1 MSNPLLLYNRGST
14 ASAMQAS
21 RMRARATSRPSIT
34 QRTVSTGKT
43 KLESSKTIPRSKK
56 RESLVKSSPIPTLD
70 TPQTSLIKMYN
81 LFTSLLKDGSESLM
95 SQHRLNQ
102 SALQNLAHLF
112 FKGTPTVQSTRLL
125 CTCYGTFVGYGSI
138 SLLTCD
144 SDKASLDAFVNHIM
158 KRWGVIRIATEVRE
172 NNVILQKNLLTGASR
187 KVVVVLEVS
196 IQWDSSRKSFTLN
209 YNAWLINSAD
219 KAARKDKRKSSL
231 KQKEQ
236 EAALVEAISL
246 TFLGQLNID
255 CELFNFGCL
264 RVTQSVRGTRRNG
277 TATLSILKSIISRY
291 QDTEVQARLP
301 SPRYRLQR
309 RFMAPSSFLNV
320 PLVESCNKQ
329 TLIKYLKSNHQ
340 TYNLQSID
348 SGDCFVGKM
357 NIGGFMV
364 YYFIAWHEYV
374 KDALDVFVLTSTKG
388 QCIDGYMTKEGSAIA
403 ERVLDV
409 ILYQIMSLVQDT
421 IEKSVKEIRKQCLWQ
436 QFSKKSNQP
445 NTLQATTLVDNI
457 TELRASSFHL
467 DLTLVDERVMT
478 LLYDESNELE
488 ISWRGIFNT
497 IDRSSSFSHC
507 ITLNEG
513 EVSTYLI
520 YSKEDDLFLDLSFDL
535 RGKVKVAQLLTQCSM
550 SANAAKRVVD
560 KFTTFVLKSIW
571 NDCESF

>member
-1 MSNPLLLYNRGST
+1 
-14 ASAMQAS
+14 MQAS
-21 RMRARATSRPSIT
+21 RMRARAASRPSISQ
-34 QRTVSTGKT
+34 QRTISTGKT
-43 KLESSKTIPRSKK
+43 KVERNKDKAIPRTKK
-56 RESLVKSSPIPTLD
+56 RESLVKSSQLPTLD

-138 SLLTCD
+138 SLFTCD
-144 SDKASLDAFVNHIM
+144 SDKASIDAFASHIM
-158 KRWGVIRIATEVRE
+158 KRWGVIRIATEATE
-172 NNVILQKNLLTGASR
+172 SNLMYLQKDLLTGASR

-219 KAARKDKRKSSL
+219 KSARKDKRKSSL
-231 KQKEQ
+231 KKIEQ

-264 RVTQSVRGTRRNG
+264 RVTQFVRGTRRNG
-277 TATLSILKSIISRY
+277 TSTLSILKSIISRY

-309 RFMAPSSFLNV
+309 RFMAPSSFLDE
-320 PLVESCNKQ
+320 PLLESCNKR
-329 TLIKYLKSNHQ
+329 TLIKYLQSNHQ

-374 KDALDVFVLTSTKG
+374 EDALDVFVLTSTKG
-388 QCIDGYMTKEGSAIA
+388 QFIDGYMTKEGTPIV

-409 ILYQIMSLVQDT
+409 ILHQSMSFCQD
-421 IEKSVKEIRKQCLWQ
+421 IVEKSVKEIRK
-436 QFSKKSNQP
+436 
-445 NTLQATTLVDNI
+445 
-457 TELRASSFHL
+457 
-467 DLTLVDERVMT
+467 
-478 LLYDESNELE
+478 
-488 ISWRGIFNT
+488 
-497 IDRSSSFSHC
+497 
-507 ITLNEG
+507 
-513 EVSTYLI
+513 
-520 YSKEDDLFLDLSFDL
+520 
-535 RGKVKVAQLLTQCSM
+535 
-550 SANAAKRVVD
+550 AAV
-560 KFTTFVLKSIW
+560 
-571 NDCESF
+571 

>member
-1 MSNPLLLYNRGST
+1 
-14 ASAMQAS
+14 MQAS
-21 RMRARATSRPSIT
+21 RMRARATSRPSISQ
-34 QRTVSTGKT
+34 QRTISTGKT
-43 KLESSKTIPRSKK
+43 KLENSKTIPKTKK
-56 RESLVKSSPIPTLD
+56 RESLVKSSPIPNLD

-125 CTCYGTFVGYGSI
+125 CTCYGTFVGNGSV
-138 SLLTCD
+138 SLLPCD
-144 SDKASLDAFVNHIM
+144 SDKASIDAFANHIM
-158 KRWGVIRIATEVRE
+158 KRWGVIRIATEATE
-172 NNVILQKNLLTGASR
+172 SNLMYLQKDLLTGASR
-187 KVVVVLEVS
+187 KVVVVLEIS

-219 KAARKDKRKSSL
+219 KSARKDKRKSSL
-231 KQKEQ
+231 KKIEQ

-246 TFLGQLNID
+246 TFLGQLNIE

-264 RVTQSVRGTRRNG
+264 RVLQSVRGTRRSG
-277 TATLSILKSIISRY
+277 ATTLSILKSIISRY

-301 SPRYRLQR
+301 LPRYRLQR

-320 PLVESCNKQ
+320 PLVDSCNKQ

-364 YYFIAWHEYV
+364 YYFITWHEYV
-374 KDALDVFVLTSTKG
+374 EDALDVFVLTSTKG
-388 QCIDGYMTKEGSAIA
+388 QFIDGYMTKEGSPIA
-403 ERVLDV
+403 ERVIDV
-409 ILYQIMSLVQDT
+409 IIYSVMSLVQDT
-421 IEKSVKEIRKQCLWQ
+421 IEKCVKEIRKQCLWQ
-436 QFSKKSNQP
+436 RFSEKSNQP

-467 DLTLVDERVMT
+467 DLTVVDERVKT
-478 LLYDESNELE
+478 LLYDSNELE

-513 EVSTYLI
+513 EASTYLI

-550 SANAAKRVVD
+550 SANAAKHVVD

-571 NDCESF
+571 DECESSV

>member
-1 MSNPLLLYNRGST
+1 
-14 ASAMQAS
+14 MQAS
-21 RMRARATSRPSIT
+21 RMRARATSRPSISQ
-34 QRTVSTGKT
+34 QRTISTGKT
-43 KLESSKTIPRSKK
+43 KLENSKTIPKTKK
-56 RESLVKSSPIPTLD
+56 RESLVKSSPIPNLD

-125 CTCYGTFVGYGSI
+125 CTCYGTFVGNGSV
-138 SLLTCD
+138 SLLPCD
-144 SDKASLDAFVNHIM
+144 SDKASIDAFANHIM
-158 KRWGVIRIATEVRE
+158 KRWGVIRIATEATE
-172 NNVILQKNLLTGASR
+172 SNLMYLQKDLLTGASR
-187 KVVVVLEVS
+187 KVVVVLEIS

-219 KAARKDKRKSSL
+219 KSARKDKRKSSL
-231 KQKEQ
+231 KKIEQ
-236 EAALVEAISL
+236 EAALVEAISI
-246 TFLGQLNID
+246 TFLGQLNIE

-264 RVTQSVRGTRRNG
+264 RVLQSVRGTRRSG
-277 TATLSILKSIISRY
+277 ATTLSILKSIISRY

-301 SPRYRLQR
+301 LPRYRLQR
-309 RFMAPSSFLNV
+309 RFMAPSSFLDE
-320 PLVESCNKQ
+320 PLLESCNKR

-348 SGDCFVGKM
+348 SEDCSVGKM

-364 YYFIAWHEYV
+364 YYFVALHEYV
-374 KDALDVFVLTSTKG
+374 EDALDVFVLTSTKG
-388 QCIDGYMTKEGSAIA
+388 QFIDGYMTKEGSPIA

-409 ILYQIMSLVQDT
+409 IIYSVMSTVQD
-421 IEKSVKEIRKQCLWQ
+421 IAEKSVKEIRKQCLWQ

-467 DLTLVDERVMT
+467 DLTVVDERVKT
-478 LLYDESNELE
+478 LLCDESNELE

-513 EVSTYLI
+513 EASTYLI

-535 RGKVKVAQLLTQCSM
+535 RGKVKVAQLWTQYSM
-550 SANAAKRVVD
+550 SVNAAKHVVD
-560 KFTTFVLKSIW
+560 KFTMFVLKSIW
-571 NDCESF
+571 DECESSV

>member
-1 MSNPLLLYNRGST
+1 
-14 ASAMQAS
+14 
-21 RMRARATSRPSIT
+21 MRARATSRPSIT

-43 KLESSKTIPRSKK
+43 KLESSKTIPRTKK
-56 RESLVKSSPIPTLD
+56 RESLVKSSQLPTLD

-112 FKGTPTVQSTRLL
+112 FKGTPTMQSTRLM
-125 CTCYGTFVGYGSI
+125 CTCYGTFVGNGSVSI
-138 SLLTCD
+138 LTCD
-144 SDKASLDAFVNHIM
+144 KDKASIDAFVNHIM
-158 KRWGVIRIATEVRE
+158 KRWEVIRIATEDTE
-172 NNVILQKNLLTGASR
+172 NNLMYLQKDLLTGASR
-187 KVVVVLEVS
+187 KVILMLELH
-196 IQWDSSRKSFTLN
+196 IQWDNTRKSFTLN

-246 TFLGQLNID
+246 NFLSQLNIE
-255 CELFNFGCL
+255 CELFNFECL
-264 RVTQSVRGTRRNG
+264 RVIQMVHGTRRSSA
-277 TATLSILKSIISRY
+277 TTLSILKSIISRY
-291 QDTEVQARLP
+291 QDTEVQARLL

-309 RFMAPSSFLNV
+309 RFMAPSSFLDE
-320 PLVESCNKQ
+320 PLVDSCNKQ
-329 TLIKYLKSNHQ
+329 TLIKYLKLNHQ

-348 SGDCFVGKM
+348 SEDCFVGKM

-364 YYFIAWHEYV
+364 YYFITWHEYV
-374 KDALDVFVLTSTKG
+374 EDALDVFVLTSTKG
-388 QCIDGYMTKEGSAIA
+388 QFIDGYMTKEGSPIF

-409 ILYQIMSLVQDT
+409 IIYSVMSTVQDT
-421 IEKSVKEIRKQCLWQ
+421 IEKCVKEIRKQCLWQ
-436 QFSKKSNQP
+436 QFSEKSNQP

-457 TELRASSFHL
+457 TELRASSFQL
-467 DLTLVDERVMT
+467 DLTVVDERLKT
-478 LLYDESNELE
+478 LLCDESNELK
-488 ISWRGIFNT
+488 ISWRGIFHT

-513 EVSTYLI
+513 EASTYLI

-550 SANAAKRVVD
+550 SANAAKHVVD

-571 NDCESF
+571 DECESV